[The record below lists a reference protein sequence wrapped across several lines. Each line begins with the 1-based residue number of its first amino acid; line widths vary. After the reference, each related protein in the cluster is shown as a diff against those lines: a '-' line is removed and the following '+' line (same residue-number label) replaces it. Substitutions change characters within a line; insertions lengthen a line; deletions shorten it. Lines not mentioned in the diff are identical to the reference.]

1 MKKPI
6 DKETVK
12 SKPPAYDGLD
22 SHKWDTKMEVQRLLS
37 GKPDL
42 EIIKEAPETTD

>member
-12 SKPPAYDGLD
+12 SRPPVYDGPD
-22 SHKWDTKMEVQRLLS
+22 SHKWDTKMEVQRLFS

-42 EIIKEAPETTD
+42 EIKEAPKTTD